1 VYAWA
6 ARSALHRREIS
17 QARLYLGR
25 AVRLRPLLTYAL
37 PAVSVQTLL
46 ELARCYI
53 ALGDPGGAA
62 AVLRQAHEIIQQ
74 RPDLGT
80 LTDAAG
86 DLQVKLARINQV
98 SHGPSSLTAAEL
110 RVLPL
115 LSTHLSF
122 REIGDR
128 LSLSFHTVKSQAY
141 SIYQKLGV
149 SSRSQAVARA
159 HELGLDNQ

>member
-1 VYAWA
+1 MILAERCFVSAAHDDWAEVTATPSAPREIVESGGFEDYWTSALVYAWA
-6 ARSALHRREIS
+6 ARAALHRREIP

-62 AVLRQAHEIIQQ
+62 AVLRQAREIIQQ

-80 LTDAAG
+80 
-86 DLQVKLARINQV
+86 
-98 SHGPSSLTAAEL
+98 
-110 RVLPL
+110 
-115 LSTHLSF
+115 TH
-122 REIGDR
+122 RR
-128 LSLSFHTVKSQAY
+128 
-141 SIYQKLGV
+141 
-149 SSRSQAVARA
+149 SR
-159 HELGLDNQ
+159 